1 MHTFTNLQYSHIQC
15 ISQINLPYSMYSQM
29 SFWILS
35 SFFQLHYSHR
45 LQSWHPCPDNLSTT
59 WPKKVELEEWI
70 VHLVPQPSSS
80 HIRTTIFCINDF
92 GFAVDFLQYW
102 NTTNRCCPQQYVF
115 PLRYKH
121 FTNPLNEGF
130 KNCTLLNKIWYK
142 NKGNESPWMFSW
154 GHPRMSMS
162 LLLCSLCWADK

>member
-1 MHTFTNLQYSHIQC
+1 
-15 ISQINLPYSMYSQM
+15 MYSQM

-45 LQSWHPCPDNLSTT
+45 LQSWHPCPNNLSTT

-92 GFAVDFLQYW
+92 GITVDFLQYW
-102 NTTNRCCPQQYVF
+102 NTTNRCCPQKSNNMYS
-115 PLRYKH
+115 LYA
-121 FTNPLNEGF
+121 TS
-130 KNCTLLNKIWYK
+130 TLLTPLMRDLKIA
-142 NKGNESPWMFSW
+142 SSW
-154 GHPRMSMS
+154 IKYGIKIKVTRVHE
-162 LLLCSLCWADK
+162 CFHEVIQEWACHYYFAHFVERTSS